1 MRSRKRYFMTN
12 REFYTAISNGEMIDD
27 ELMAKAAELLEKLN
41 EANAKRAQKLL
52 EKKQAAED
60 EKAPI
65 RKALL
70 DVMGDEGMTASQ
82 LIEAA
87 GLTDEVKV
95 ASVPSL
101 LKPFVLDGTV
111 EKVDVKVEGKKG
123 PQRGYVKAH

>member
-1 MRSRKRYFMTN
+1 MTN
-12 REFYTAISNGEMIDD
+12 REFYTAISNGEMND
-27 ELMAKAAELLEKLN
+27 ELMAKATELIEKMN
-41 EANAKRAQKLL
+41 EANAKRAQKVL
-52 EKKQAAED
+52 EKKQASED

-65 RKALL
+65 REALL
-70 DVMGDEGMTASQ
+70 NAMGDEAMTASQ

-111 EKVDVKVEGKKG
+111 EKVDVKVEGKKSA
-123 PQRGYVKAH
+123 QRGYVKAH

>member
-1 MRSRKRYFMTN
+1 MTN
-12 REFYTAISNGEMIDD
+12 REFYTAISNGEMND
-27 ELMAKAAELLEKLN
+27 ELMAKATELIEKMD
-41 EANAKRAQKLL
+41 EANAKRAQKVL

-65 RKALL
+65 REALL
-70 DVMGDEGMTASQ
+70 NAMNEEGMTAAQ

-111 EKVDVKVEGKKG
+111 EKVDVKVEGKKSA
-123 PQRGYVKAH
+123 QRGYIKVK

>member
-1 MRSRKRYFMTN
+1 MTN
-12 REFYTAISNGEMIDD
+12 REFYTAISNGEMND
-27 ELMAKAAELLEKLN
+27 ELMAKATELIEKMN
-41 EANAKRAQKLL
+41 EANAKRAQKVL
-52 EKKQAAED
+52 EKKQTAED

-65 RKALL
+65 REALL
-70 DVMGDEGMTASQ
+70 NAMGDEAMTASQ

>member
-1 MRSRKRYFMTN
+1 MTN
-12 REFYTAISNGEMIDD
+12 REFYTAISNGEMND
-27 ELMAKAAELLEKLN
+27 ELMAKATELIEKMD
-41 EANAKRAQKLL
+41 EANAKRAQKIL

-70 DVMGDEGMTASQ
+70 DELGVEGMTAAQ

-87 GLTDEVKV
+87 GLIDEVKV

-111 EKVDVKVEGKKG
+111 EKVDMKVEGKKG
-123 PQRGYVKAH
+123 PQRGYIKAK

>member
-1 MRSRKRYFMTN
+1 MTN
-12 REFYTAISNGEMIDD
+12 REFYTAISNGEMND
-27 ELMAKAAELLEKLN
+27 ELMAKATELIEKMD
-41 EANAKRAQKLL
+41 EANAKRAKKVL
-52 EKKQAAED
+52 EKKQTAED

-65 RKALL
+65 REALL
-70 DVMGDEGMTASQ
+70 NAMGDEGMTASQ

-111 EKVDVKVEGKKG
+111 EKVDVKVEDKKSA
-123 PQRGYVKAH
+123 QRGYIKVK

>member
-1 MRSRKRYFMTN
+1 MTN
-12 REFYTAISNGEMIDD
+12 REFYTAISNGEMND
-27 ELMAKAAELLEKLN
+27 ELMAKATELIEKMN
-41 EANAKRAQKLL
+41 ETNAKRAQKIL

-65 RKALL
+65 REALL
-70 DVMGDEGMTASQ
+70 DAMGDEGMTASQ

-111 EKVDVKVEGKKG
+111 EKVDVKVEGKKSA
-123 PQRGYVKAH
+123 QRGYIKVN

>member
-1 MRSRKRYFMTN
+1 MTN
-12 REFYTAISNGEMIDD
+12 REFYTAISNGEMND
-27 ELMAKAAELLEKLN
+27 ELMAKATELIEKMD
-41 EANAKRAQKLL
+41 EANVKRAQKVL

-65 RKALL
+65 REALL
-70 DVMGDEGMTASQ
+70 NAMNEEGMTAAQ

-111 EKVDVKVEGKKG
+111 EKVDVKVKGKKSA
-123 PQRGYVKAH
+123 QRGYIKVN

>member
-1 MRSRKRYFMTN
+1 MTI
-12 REFYTAISNGEMIDD
+12 REFYTAISNGEMND
-27 ELMAKAAELLEKLN
+27 ELMAKATELIEKMN
-41 EANAKRAQKLL
+41 ETNAKRAQKVL

-87 GLTDEVKV
+87 GLDIKV

>member
-1 MRSRKRYFMTN
+1 MTN
-12 REFYTAISNGEMIDD
+12 REFYTAISNGEMND
-27 ELMAKAAELLEKLN
+27 ELMAKATELIEKMN
-41 EANAKRAQKLL
+41 EANAKRAQKVL

-70 DVMGDEGMTASQ
+70 DVMGDEAMTASQ

-123 PQRGYVKAH
+123 PQRGYIKAH

>member
-1 MRSRKRYFMTN
+1 MTN
-12 REFYTAISNGEMIDD
+12 REFYTAISNGEMND
-27 ELMAKAAELLEKLN
+27 ELMAKATELIEKMN
-41 EANAKRAQKLL
+41 DANAKRAQKVL
-52 EKKQAAED
+52 EKKQASED

-70 DVMGDEGMTASQ
+70 DAMSDEAMTASQ

-123 PQRGYVKAH
+123 PQRGYVKTH

>member
-1 MRSRKRYFMTN
+1 MTN
-12 REFYTAISNGEMIDD
+12 REFYTAISNGEMND
-27 ELMAKAAELLEKLN
+27 ELMAKATELLEKMN
-41 EANAKRAQKLL
+41 EANAKRAQKVL

-65 RKALL
+65 REALL
-70 DVMGDEGMTASQ
+70 NAMGDEGMTASQ

-87 GLTDEVKV
+87 GLTNEVKV

>member
-1 MRSRKRYFMTN
+1 MTN
-12 REFYTAISNGEMIDD
+12 REFYTAISNGEMND
-27 ELMAKAAELLEKLN
+27 ELMAKATELIEKMD
-41 EANAKRAQKLL
+41 EANAKRAKKVL

-65 RKALL
+65 REALL
-70 DVMGDEGMTASQ
+70 DAMGDEGMTASQ
-82 LIEAA
+82 LIKAA

-111 EKVDVKVEGKKG
+111 EKVDVKIEGKKSA
-123 PQRGYVKAH
+123 QRGYIKVK

>member
-1 MRSRKRYFMTN
+1 MTN
-12 REFYTAISNGEMIDD
+12 REFYTAISNGEMND
-27 ELMAKAAELLEKLN
+27 ELMAKATELIEKMD
-41 EANAKRAQKLL
+41 EANAKRAKKVL

-60 EKAPI
+60 EKAPV
-65 RKALL
+65 REALL
-70 DVMGDEGMTASQ
+70 NAMGDEGMTAAQ

-111 EKVDVKVEGKKG
+111 EKVDVKVEGKKSA
-123 PQRGYVKAH
+123 QRGYIKVK

>member
-1 MRSRKRYFMTN
+1 MTN
-12 REFYTAISNGEMIDD
+12 REFYTAVSNGEMND
-27 ELMAKAAELLEKLN
+27 ELMAKATELIEKMD
-41 EANAKRAQKLL
+41 EANAKRAEKVL

-65 RKALL
+65 REALL
-70 DVMGDEGMTASQ
+70 NAMGDEGMTASQ

-95 ASVPSL
+95 TSVPSL

-111 EKVDVKVEGKKG
+111 EKVDVKTEGKKG
-123 PQRGYVKAH
+123 PQRGYIRVN

>member
-1 MRSRKRYFMTN
+1 MTN
-12 REFYTAISNGEMIDD
+12 REFYTAISNGEMND
-27 ELMAKAAELLEKLN
+27 ELMAKATEFIEKMD
-41 EANAKRAQKLL
+41 EANAKRAKKVL

-60 EKAPI
+60 EKAPV
-65 RKALL
+65 REALL
-70 DVMGDEGMTASQ
+70 NAMGDEGMTAAQ

-111 EKVDVKVEGKKG
+111 EKIDMKVEGKKG
-123 PQRGYVKAH
+123 PQRGYIKVK

>member
-12 REFYTAISNGEMIDD
+12 REFYTAISTGEMND
-27 ELMAKAAELLEKLN
+27 ELMAKATELIEKMN
-41 EANAKRAQKLL
+41 ETNAKRAQKVL

-70 DVMGDEGMTASQ
+70 DAMGDEGMTASQ

>member
-1 MRSRKRYFMTN
+1 MTI
-12 REFYTAISNGEMIDD
+12 REFYTAISNGEMND
-27 ELMAKAAELLEKLN
+27 ELMAKATELIEKMD
-41 EANAKRAQKLL
+41 EANAKRAKKVL

-70 DVMGDEGMTASQ
+70 DVMGDEGMAASQ

-101 LKPFVLDGTV
+101 LKPFVLDGIV

-123 PQRGYVKAH
+123 PQRGYIKVK

>member
-1 MRSRKRYFMTN
+1 MTN
-12 REFYTAISNGEMIDD
+12 REFYTAISNGEMND
-27 ELMAKAAELLEKLN
+27 ELMAKATELIEKMD
-41 EANAKRAQKLL
+41 EANAKRAQKVL

-65 RKALL
+65 REALL
-70 DVMGDEGMTASQ
+70 NAMNEEGMTAAQ

-111 EKVDVKVEGKKG
+111 EKVDVKVEGKKSA
-123 PQRGYVKAH
+123 QRGYIKAK

>member
-1 MRSRKRYFMTN
+1 MTN
-12 REFYTAISNGEMIDD
+12 REFYTAISNGEMND
-27 ELMAKAAELLEKLN
+27 ELMAKATELIEKMD
-41 EANAKRAQKLL
+41 EANAKRAKKVL

-60 EKAPI
+60 EKTPI
-65 RKALL
+65 REALL
-70 DVMGDEGMTASQ
+70 NAMGDEGMTASQ

-87 GLTDEVKV
+87 GLTDEIKV

-123 PQRGYVKAH
+123 PQRGYIKVN

>member
-1 MRSRKRYFMTN
+1 MTN
-12 REFYTAISNGEMIDD
+12 REFYTAISNGEMND
-27 ELMAKAAELLEKLN
+27 ELMAKATELIEKMD
-41 EANAKRAQKLL
+41 EANAKRAQKVL

-65 RKALL
+65 REALL
-70 DVMGDEGMTASQ
+70 NAMNEEGMTAAQ

-87 GLTDEVKV
+87 GLTDEVKI

-111 EKVDVKVEGKKG
+111 EKVDVKAEGKKS
-123 PQRGYVKAH
+123 PQRGYIKTK

>member
-1 MRSRKRYFMTN
+1 MTN
-12 REFYTAISNGEMIDD
+12 REFYTAISNGEMND
-27 ELMAKAAELLEKLN
+27 ELMAKATELIEKMD
-41 EANAKRAQKLL
+41 EANAKRAKKVL

-70 DVMGDEGMTASQ
+70 DVLGDESMTASQ

-111 EKVDVKVEGKKG
+111 EKVDVKAEGKKSA
-123 PQRGYVKAH
+123 QRGYVKAH

>member
-1 MRSRKRYFMTN
+1 MRSRKRYFMTI
-12 REFYTAISNGEMIDD
+12 REFYTAISNGEMND
-27 ELMAKAAELLEKLN
+27 ELMAKATELIEKMN
-41 EANAKRAQKLL
+41 ETNAKRAQKVL

-70 DVMGDEGMTASQ
+70 DVMGDEGMTAAQ

>member
-1 MRSRKRYFMTN
+1 MTI
-12 REFYTAISNGEMIDD
+12 REFYTAISNGEMND
-27 ELMAKAAELLEKLN
+27 ELMAKATELIEKMN
-41 EANAKRAQKLL
+41 ETNAKRAQKVL

-70 DVMGDEGMTASQ
+70 DVMGDEGMTAAQ

-87 GLTDEVKV
+87 GLDIKV

-111 EKVDVKVEGKKG
+111 EKVDVKVEGKKSA
-123 PQRGYVKAH
+123 QRGYIKAH

>member
-1 MRSRKRYFMTN
+1 MTN
-12 REFYTAISNGEMIDD
+12 REFYTAISNGEMND
-27 ELMAKAAELLEKLN
+27 ELMAKATELIEKMD
-41 EANAKRAQKLL
+41 EANAKRAQKVL

-65 RKALL
+65 REALL
-70 DVMGDEGMTASQ
+70 NAMNEEGMTAAQ

-111 EKVDVKVEGKKG
+111 EKVDVKVKGKKSA
-123 PQRGYVKAH
+123 QRGYIKVN

>member
-1 MRSRKRYFMTN
+1 MTN
-12 REFYTAISNGEMIDD
+12 REFYTAISNGEMND
-27 ELMAKAAELLEKLN
+27 ELMAKATELIEKMD
-41 EANAKRAQKLL
+41 EANAKRAKKVL

-65 RKALL
+65 REALL
-70 DVMGDEGMTASQ
+70 DAMGDEGMTASQ

-111 EKVDVKVEGKKG
+111 EKVDVKVEGKKSA
-123 PQRGYVKAH
+123 QRGYIKVK

>member
-1 MRSRKRYFMTN
+1 MTN
-12 REFYTAISNGEMIDD
+12 REFYTAISNGEMND
-27 ELMAKAAELLEKLN
+27 ELMAKATELIEKMD
-41 EANAKRAQKLL
+41 EANAKRAKKVL

-65 RKALL
+65 REALL
-70 DVMGDEGMTASQ
+70 NAMGDEGMTASQ

-111 EKVDVKVEGKKG
+111 EKIDVKVEGKKG
-123 PQRGYVKAH
+123 PQRGYIKVK

>member
-1 MRSRKRYFMTN
+1 MTN
-12 REFYTAISNGEMIDD
+12 REFYTAISNGEMND
-27 ELMAKAAELLEKLN
+27 ELMAKATELIEKMD
-41 EANAKRAQKLL
+41 EANAKRAKKVL
-52 EKKQAAED
+52 EKKQTSED

-70 DVMGDEGMTASQ
+70 DVMGDEAMTASQ

-87 GLTDEVKV
+87 GLTDEVKI

-123 PQRGYVKAH
+123 PQRGYIKVK

>member
-1 MRSRKRYFMTN
+1 MTN
-12 REFYTAISNGEMIDD
+12 REFYTAVSNGEMND
-27 ELMAKAAELLEKLN
+27 ELMAKATELIEKMD
-41 EANAKRAQKLL
+41 EANAKRAKKVL

-65 RKALL
+65 REALL
-70 DVMGDEGMTASQ
+70 NAMGNEGMTASQ

-123 PQRGYVKAH
+123 PQRGYIKVK

>member
-1 MRSRKRYFMTN
+1 MTN
-12 REFYTAISNGEMIDD
+12 REFYTAISNGEMNE
-27 ELMAKAAELLEKLN
+27 ELMAKATELIEKMD
-41 EANAKRAQKLL
+41 EANAKRAKKVL

-65 RKALL
+65 REALL
-70 DVMGDEGMTASQ
+70 NAMNEEGMTAAQ

-87 GLTDEVKV
+87 GLTDEVKI

-111 EKVDVKVEGKKG
+111 EKVDMKVEGKKG
-123 PQRGYVKAH
+123 PQRGYIKVK

>member
-1 MRSRKRYFMTN
+1 MTN
-12 REFYTAISNGEMIDD
+12 RELYTAISNGEMND
-27 ELMAKAAELLEKLN
+27 ELMAKATELIEKMN
-41 EANAKRAQKLL
+41 ETNAKRAQKVL

-65 RKALL
+65 REALL
-70 DVMGDEGMTASQ
+70 NAMGDEGMTASQ

-111 EKVDVKVEGKKG
+111 EKVDVKVEGKKSA
-123 PQRGYVKAH
+123 QRGYIKVN

>member
-1 MRSRKRYFMTN
+1 MTN
-12 REFYTAISNGEMIDD
+12 REFYTAISNGEMND
-27 ELMAKAAELLEKLN
+27 ELMAKATELIEKMN
-41 EANAKRAQKLL
+41 EANAKRAQKVL

-65 RKALL
+65 REALL
-70 DVMGDEGMTASQ
+70 NAMGDEGMTASQ
-82 LIEAA
+82 LIEVA
-87 GLTDEVKV
+87 GLTNEVKV

-111 EKVDVKVEGKKG
+111 EKVNVKVEGKMG

>member
-1 MRSRKRYFMTN
+1 MTN
-12 REFYTAISNGEMIDD
+12 REFYTAVSNGEMND
-27 ELMAKAAELLEKLN
+27 ELMAKAAELLEKMD
-41 EANAKRAQKLL
+41 EANAKRAKKIL
-52 EKKQAAED
+52 EKKQAAEN

-65 RKALL
+65 REALL
-70 DVMGDEGMTASQ
+70 NVMGDEGMTASQ

-101 LKPFVLDGTV
+101 LKPFVVDGIV

-123 PQRGYVKAH
+123 PQRGYIKVK

>member
-1 MRSRKRYFMTN
+1 MTN
-12 REFYTAISNGEMIDD
+12 REFYTAVSNGEMND
-27 ELMAKAAELLEKLN
+27 ELMAKAAELLEKMD
-41 EANAKRAQKLL
+41 EANAKRAKKVL

-65 RKALL
+65 REALL
-70 DVMGDEGMTASQ
+70 NAMGDEGMTASQ

-123 PQRGYVKAH
+123 PQRGYIKVN

>member
-1 MRSRKRYFMTN
+1 MTN
-12 REFYTAISNGEMIDD
+12 REFYTAISNGEMND
-27 ELMAKAAELLEKLN
+27 ELMAKAAELLEKMN
-41 EANAKRAQKLL
+41 EANAKRAQKVL

-65 RKALL
+65 REALL
-70 DVMGDEGMTASQ
+70 NAMGDEGMTASQ

>member
-1 MRSRKRYFMTN
+1 MTN
-12 REFYTAISNGEMIDD
+12 REFYTAISNGEMND
-27 ELMAKAAELLEKLN
+27 ELMAKAAELIEKMN
-41 EANAKRAQKLL
+41 EANAKRAQKVL
-52 EKKQAAED
+52 EKNQAAED

-65 RKALL
+65 REALL
-70 DVMGDEGMTASQ
+70 NVMGDEAMTASQ
-82 LIEAA
+82 LIGAA
-87 GLTDEVKV
+87 GLTNEVKV

>member
-12 REFYTAISNGEMIDD
+12 REFYTAISNGEMND
-27 ELMAKAAELLEKLN
+27 ELMAKATELIEKMN
-41 EANAKRAQKLL
+41 ETNAKRAQKVL

-70 DVMGDEGMTASQ
+70 NVMGDEGMTAAQ

-87 GLTDEVKV
+87 GLDIKV

-111 EKVDVKVEGKKG
+111 EKVDVKVEGKKSA
-123 PQRGYVKAH
+123 QRGYVKAH